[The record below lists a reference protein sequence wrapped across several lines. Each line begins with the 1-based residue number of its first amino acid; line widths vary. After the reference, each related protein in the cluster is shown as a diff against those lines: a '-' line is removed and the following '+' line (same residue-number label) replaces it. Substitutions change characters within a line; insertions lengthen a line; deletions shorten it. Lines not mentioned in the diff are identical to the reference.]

1 MERNHKKKGILFACT
16 AASLWAVSGLSGQVL
31 FTKFG
36 FSAEWLVAVRLFFA
50 GVLLLSYSRLRGED
64 ILKPL
69 RDRRDLL
76 ALGAFSTFGMYAVQ
90 YTYFKTIELSGAS
103 FATVIQFTGPFFIV
117 AYEALKTRRWPNKET
132 SMLMVAALF
141 GVILIASKGDLKTLL
156 VSFPALVWGLGSA
169 ITLAFYSLQPRRLLA
184 KYGSPVIVGWGMLLG
199 SVVANLI
206 NPLWKTTGQ
215 IEGASLLQIGI
226 VVIFGTAVAYL
237 IYLSSLSFISPSLAS
252 VLTAFEPLLAVIF
265 SVLLL
270 NSQLSGSELI
280 GFVLVIVSVTLL
292 QRYL

>member
-1 MERNHKKKGILFACT
+1 MERTHKKKGILFACT
-16 AASLWAVSGLSGQVL
+16 AASLWAISGLSGQVL

-69 RDRRDLL
+69 KNRRDLRAL
-76 ALGAFSTFGMYAVQ
+76 AAFSTFGMYAVQ

-117 AYEALKTRRWPNKET
+117 AYEALKTRRRPNKET
-132 SMLMVAALF
+132 SLLMAVALF
-141 GVILIASKGDLKTLL
+141 GVVLIASKGNLKTLL

-206 NPLWKTTGQ
+206 NPLWKTNGQ
-215 IEGASLLQIGI
+215 IEGAALIQIGI

-237 IYLSSLSFISPSLAS
+237 IYLSSLSIISPSLAS
-252 VLTAFEPLLAVIF
+252 VLTAFEPLLAVVF
-265 SVLLL
+265 SVILL
-270 NSQLSGSELI
+270 NSQLSSSELV